1 VIFDIQINQ
10 GAAPWSVV
18 RAALHDAET
27 AGFANVWVLD
37 HISSFGD
44 ADISM
49 LECFTTLGA
58 IAESTSTIGLGS
70 LVANAQLRNPSL
82 LAACATSL
90 QNISGGRFTL
100 GIGAGAAST
109 GRWSSEM
116 KEMGIVSP
124 TRMAER
130 HEHLLQVLATCRSQW
145 SGEKQNMPKPITPP
159 PVILGVNSVELA
171 EIAVAIANGMNI
183 RSNHPKLEEIVSGVR
198 SKTEDR
204 PDWSTS
210 VWAMWDTNLLNDGD
224 SRVNRWAELGID
236 RVVLV
241 WTPKA
246 GSIGEIGR
254 VNQ

>member
-10 GAAPWSVV
+10 GSASWSVV
-18 RAALHDAET
+18 RAALQDAEA
-27 AGFANVWVLD
+27 AGFAIAWVLD

-44 ADISM
+44 PDISM
-49 LECFTTLGA
+49 LECFSTLGA
-58 IAESTSTIGLGS
+58 MAESTSTIGLGS

-82 LAACATSL
+82 LATCATSI

-109 GRWSSEM
+109 GRWSTEM
-116 KEMGIVSP
+116 QEIGIISP

-130 HEHLLQVLATCRSQW
+130 HEHLRQVLATCRSHW
-145 SGEKQNMPKPITPP
+145 SGEQPNMPKPITPP
-159 PVILGVNSVELA
+159 AVILGVNSIELA
-171 EIAVAIANGMNI
+171 ESAATIADGMNI
-183 RSNHPKLEEIVSGVR
+183 RSNHPKLEAMVSGVR
-198 SKTEDR
+198 SNTMNR

-210 VWAMWDTNLLNDGD
+210 VWAMWDKDLLNEGD
-224 SRVNRWAELGID
+224 SRVTRWAALGIN

-241 WTPKA
+241 WTPQA
-246 GSIGEIGR
+246 GSIAEIGR

>member
-1 VIFDIQINQ
+1 MIFDIQMNQ
-10 GAAPWSVV
+10 GAAPWPVV
-18 RAALHDAET
+18 RAALHQAED
-27 AGFANVWVLD
+27 AGFANAWVLD

-44 ADISM
+44 PDISM

-58 IAESTSTIGLGS
+58 MAESTSKIGIGS

-82 LAACATSL
+82 LAACATSV

-100 GIGAGAAST
+100 GIGAGAAPT
-109 GRWSSEM
+109 GRWSAEM
-116 KEMGIVSP
+116 QEIGIVSP
-124 TRMAER
+124 ARMSER
-130 HEHLLQVLATCRSQW
+130 HEHLRQVLATCRSHW

-159 PVILGVNSVELA
+159 PVVLGVNSVELA
-171 EIAVAIANGMNI
+171 DTAVGIADGVNI
-183 RSNHPKLEEIVSGVR
+183 RSNHPKLEEIVTRVR
-198 SKTEDR
+198 SKTANR

-210 VWAMWDTNLLNDGD
+210 VWAMWNTALLNDGD
-224 SRVNRWAELGID
+224 SRVTRWAEIGIN

-246 GSIGEIGR
+246 GSIAEIGR